1 MKLKNY
7 MEWQCAITQKEMDL
21 SEYELKLCSYFERVE
36 QKGKRGRKVAMLLT
50 PEMTK
55 ALYLMVEKRMEC
67 GVPSKNEYLFAVP
80 SCLTYY
86 RGHQSLK
93 VCRWMWCE
101 ETRFFTIY
109 SAAQRNSDHFLNFK
123 LKEQW
128 NGSANN

>member
-1 MKLKNY
+1 
-7 MEWQCAITQKEMDL
+7 MDL

-86 RGHQSLK
+86 GGYQSLRK
-93 VCRWMWCE
+93 FADECG
-101 ETRFFTIY
+101 
-109 SAAQRNSDHFLNFK
+109 AKKPDFLQSTQ
-123 LKEQW
+123 LRKEIATT
-128 NGSANN
+128 S